1 MLRSHLPIW
10 ALALVA
16 GLSPA
21 LPVNTFAAPLSG
33 FCNPQMPSTQGTR
46 LGAASNFAQGW
57 SPATLKAASRLGVR
71 RFRDSLRWKD
81 IERTK
86 GSYRFEGARDL
97 YPDELARQGAHLTL
111 TLNWGN
117 PLYDGGETPHS
128 AEALAAF
135 GRFARAAVQRF
146 PAIDTLEIGN
156 EVNGANFVKGKVKA
170 DGLLRRADYHLAMVR
185 AASLAVKA
193 ERPDIT
199 VLGGA
204 THSLPAG
211 FLWPLLEKD
220 RTGVIEGL
228 ALHPYTTPID
238 QLPAQFALLCQS
250 PAVGTRS
257 LHVTEFSSARASQA
271 PDDLVR
277 TFAVLASLGATE
289 VDWYPLNPRGDR
301 QAPLIDQ
308 AGRITPVGHAF
319 RFVGEHLAGHPVRRL
334 PADDFTFAAAFGTR
348 AWVLWGAPRT
358 LRITAPGVRAYDA
371 QGRALPG
378 DELNL
383 AENRALI
390 LLADQP
396 QTRPPFALGCQ
407 TQIADS
413 RLQFAYPPRH
423 GNAPSGDPF
432 ARLARIDGVDRPLTA
447 MPGQERRGVP
457 WTPYLSL
464 AAHRGVRIDGTSLRP
479 AFGHTDGALVQSI
492 AIAPNTGVE
501 LDLELTPTSGALDV
515 QLRLGAQ
522 ELDAFTLTAPV
533 HLTRRLHSETGARL
547 EVIVA
552 NASGATPASADY
564 RIRLSQ
570 PGRCPA

>member
-1 MLRSHLPIW
+1 MLRRHLPSW
-10 ALALVA
+10 PLALAAVLA
-16 GLSPA
+16 PA
-21 LPVNTFAAPLSG
+21 LPVDAFAAPLSG
-33 FCNPQMPSTQGTR
+33 FCRPQTPNLAGTR

-57 SPATLKAASRLGVR
+57 NPVTLKAATRLGVT
-71 RFRDSLRWKD
+71 RFRDSLRWQD

-86 GSYRFEGARDL
+86 GSYRFEGARNR

-128 AEALAAF
+128 AEALDAF
-135 GRFARAAVQRF
+135 GRFARAAVRRF

-170 DGLLRRADYHLAMVR
+170 DGLPRRADYHLAMVR
-185 AASLAVKA
+185 AASAAVKA

-220 RTGVIEGL
+220 RTGAIEGL

-257 LHVTEFSSARASQA
+257 LTVTEFSSARPRQA

-277 TFAVLASLGATE
+277 TFAVLASLGTAE

-301 QAPLIDQ
+301 QAPLVDH
-308 AGRITPVGHAF
+308 AGQITPVGEAF
-319 RFVGEHLAGHPVRRL
+319 RFVGEHLAGQPVRRL
-334 PADDFTFAAAFGTR
+334 RVDDFTFAAAFGSR

-358 LRITAPGVRAYDA
+358 LRITAPGVRAFDA
-371 QGRALPG
+371 QGRALGG

-383 AENRALI
+383 AETRALI

-413 RLQFAYPPRH
+413 RLQFAYPSRH
-423 GNAPSGDPF
+423 DNAPSGDPF
-432 ARLARIDGVDRPLTA
+432 KRLARIDGVDRPLTA

-464 AAHRGVRIDGTSLRP
+464 AGHRGVRLDGTSLRP
-479 AFGHTDGALVQSI
+479 AFGRKDGALVQSI
-492 AIAPNTGVE
+492 AIAPHTEVE

-515 QLRLGAQ
+515 QLRLGGQ
-522 ELDAFTLTAPV
+522 ELEAFTVTAPV
-533 HLTRRLHSETGARL
+533 HLKRRLHSKTRARL
-547 EVIVA
+547 EIIVA
-552 NASGATPASADY
+552 SASGAKPATADY
-564 RIRLSQ
+564 RIRLTQ

>member
-1 MLRSHLPIW
+1 MQNM
-10 ALALVA
+10 A
-16 GLSPA
+16 
-21 LPVNTFAAPLSG
+21 
-33 FCNPQMPSTQGTR
+33 GTR

-57 SPATLKAASRLGVR
+57 NPRTLKAATRLGVT

-81 IERTK
+81 IERAR
-86 GSYRFEGARDL
+86 GRYRFEGARNL
-97 YPDELARQGAHLTL
+97 YPDELARNGAHLTL

-135 GRFARAAVQRF
+135 GRFARAAVRRF

-156 EVNGANFVKGKVKA
+156 EVNGANFVNGKVKT
-170 DGLLRRADYHLAMVR
+170 DGLPRRADYHLAMVR
-185 AASLAVKA
+185 AASAAVKA

-220 RTGVIEGL
+220 RTGAIEGL

-257 LHVTEFSSARASQA
+257 LTVTEFSSARPRQA

-277 TFAVLASLGATE
+277 TFTVLASLGATE

-301 QAPLIDQ
+301 QKPLIDQ
-308 AGRITPVGHAF
+308 AGRITPTGDAF
-319 RFVGEHLAGHPVRRL
+319 RFVGEHLAGQPVRRL
-334 PADDFTFAAAFGTR
+334 PVDDFTFAAAFGTR
-348 AWVLWGAPRT
+348 AWVVWGVPRA
-358 LRITAPGVRAYDA
+358 LHITAPGVRAFDA
-371 QGRALPG
+371 QGRPLPD
-378 DELNL
+378 DELTL
-383 AENRALI
+383 AETRALV

-413 RLQFAYPPRH
+413 RLQFSYPSPH
-423 GNAPSGDPF
+423 EGTPSKDLF
-432 ARLARIDGVDRPLTA
+432 RSLARIGGVDRPLSA

-464 AAHRGVRIDGTSLRP
+464 AAHRGARIDGTSLRP
-479 AFGHTDGALVQSI
+479 AFGRKDGALVQSI
-492 AIAPNTGVE
+492 AIAPNTELE

-515 QLRLGAQ
+515 GLRLGAK
-522 ELDAFTLTAPV
+522 ELDAFTVTAPV
-533 HLTRRLHSETGARL
+533 HLKRRLHSETPARL
-547 EVIVA
+547 EITVA
-552 NASGATPASADY
+552 SASGLRPATADY